1 MGGGFGWQ
9 LDGLLISQS
18 NQKMSMK
25 EAGKI
30 KSVFREWI
38 CCLFSES
45 SKIHSKAERFSRNSL
60 QHVFSMV
67 MISAISR
74 AIGEKRE

>member
-25 EAGKI
+25 EAGGKNQY
-30 KSVFREWI
+30 
-38 CCLFSES
+38 SENGFAVCS
-45 SKIHSKAERFSRNSL
+45 AKAQKFIVKPRDSL
-60 QHVFSMV
+60 ETHFNMFL
-67 MISAISR
+67 AW
-74 AIGEKRE
+74 